1 MICATNV
8 FCRNS
13 DCILDAKL
21 PCHILCIA
29 HIVQALCAPNPD
41 QPFLATGH
49 LTYMWFFWPLYWI
62 HIEMFTFM
70 LMALMMMTTTMMMCC
85 FWPLWWVHTLELCDP
100 WQQKPNARVTVAKLK
115 LIKQNKTFQRQKL
128 RLKKHFKNKHKK
140 IKESS
145 AWAEIRLTFLFNCEY
160 D

>member
-1 MICATNV
+1 MCCQRVIQKFRLHPWCKAAL
-8 FCRNS
+8 S
-13 DCILDAKL
+13 
-21 PCHILCIA
+21 
-29 HIVQALCAPNPD
+29 HIVHSTHSASRVFFLTSLLNPHRD
-41 QPFLATGH
+41 VYVYVDGVNDDDDDDDDCHDLANTEAYR
-49 LTYMWFFWPLYWI
+49 L
-62 HIEMFTFM
+62 
-70 LMALMMMTTTMMMCC
+70 AMMCC